1 MKWFSEIEF
10 RRCVPACHMAD
21 MDAAFLAKMDEVREV
36 AGIPLVLNSAFR
48 TQAWERAHGRSGTS
62 SHCKGLAVD
71 IRCNT
76 YANRWRIVTAA
87 IFCGIRRIGIGKTY
101 VHLDIDT
108 SKQQGVIWDYY
119 A

>member
-1 MKWFSEIEF
+1 MKWFTEREF
-10 RRCVPACHMAD
+10 TKCTPSCRMSD
-21 MDAAFLAKMDEVREV
+21 MDAAFLVKLDAVRDA

-48 TQAWERAHGRSGTS
+48 SVAWEKKQGRPGTS

-76 YANRWRIVTAA
+76 YANRWKIVRAA
-87 IFCGIRRIGIGKTY
+87 MACGIRRIGIGKTY
-101 VHLDIDT
+101 VHLDTDPAKTQDI
-108 SKQQGVIWDYY
+108 IWDYY

>member
-48 TQAWERAHGRSGTS
+48 TQEQKDAFYAKR
-62 SHCKGLAVD
+62 KKAVEEPD
-71 IRCNT
+71 F
-76 YANRWRIVTAA
+76 V
-87 IFCGIRRIGIGKTY
+87 
-101 VHLDIDT
+101 LL
-108 SKQQGVIWDYY
+108 
-119 A
+119 